1 MNLYMNF
8 LIEVFPGSFIGVSRF
23 VSWAPGL
30 EGAEDWRE
38 WARGRKEIEK
48 SGAVPP
54 LEFTDPLFRRRLSQI
69 SRMTIQVLHD
79 LMPFA
84 EPVKIVFVSFRGEI
98 TQQFKINRMLAEEG
112 GPGPAAFSQSVFN
125 TPPALAA
132 AALDLRSG
140 YSALYPGKD
149 LFRTGFLAAA
159 APVLSGAA
167 RESAL
172 VYADEL
178 CPSEYGRLCP
188 EGHRPL
194 AFAALLGAPAGGLP
208 LRAESGEDPL
218 VSPEKFIACLW
229 NGA

>member
-1 MNLYMNF
+1 MNF
-8 LIEVFPGSFIGVSRF
+8 FIEASPGSVVGVSRF
-23 VSWAPGL
+23 ASWAPGL
-30 EGAEDWRE
+30 GSAEEWRE
-38 WARGRKEIEK
+38 WARGRREIEK
-48 SGAVPP
+48 SKAGPP

-84 EPVKIVFVSFRGEI
+84 EAAKIVFVSFRGEI
-98 TQQFKINRMLAEEG
+98 AQQFKINRMLTEEG
-112 GPGPAAFSQSVFN
+112 AVGPAAFSQSVFN

-132 AALDLRSG
+132 AALNLRSG

-159 APVLSGAA
+159 APVLSGDA
-167 RESAL
+167 RESVL

-188 EGHRPL
+188 ENGRPL
-194 AFAALLGAPAGGLP
+194 AFAALLGAPAESGGP
-208 LRAESGEDPL
+208 DPGAEGGEDPL
-218 VSPEKFIACLW
+218 ASPEKFIARLW
-229 NGA
+229 SGT